1 MYFIPLVSIHKD
13 KYKSESRIYPTKK
26 NKLQK
31 VSHPNV
37 RVLIEKPIAF
47 CVNCGTLMNDDIHN
61 TFKDIMKY
69 YKFVLA
75 DKSHKAVSL
84 AINYFKKEEKYVDDA
99 LVTLNKTLGLVKQN
113 DKR

>member
-1 MYFIPLVSIHKD
+1 MIRCFMEVGNIVYLKNICFGDGTADHACLVGRPCVYIGELDERMYFIPLVSIHKD

-47 CVNCGTLMNDDIHN
+47 YVNERG
-61 TFKDIMKY
+61 Y
-69 YKFVLA
+69 P
-75 DKSHKAVSL
+75 
-84 AINYFKKEEKYVDDA
+84 
-99 LVTLNKTLGLVKQN
+99 
-113 DKR
+113 